1 MAGSVSFHPDDSV
14 RAFITTI
21 PEVSY
26 GDGPLSGITVAVKDN
41 ISTKGIETTCA
52 SQILKG
58 YIPPYDAHV
67 VTLLKSAGAA
77 IVGKTNM
84 DEFGMGTTTENSAMG
99 PTLNPLDT
107 NRVPGGSS
115 GGSAA
120 AVAAGLCDLAI
131 GSDTGGSIRCPA
143 AFCGITGLKPTY
155 GRVSRYG
162 LIAYANSLEQIGPMA
177 RDVTSLSNLFSVIA
191 GYDKRD
197 ATSVDKPYTHTPSAD
212 VKGLKIGIPE
222 EFFGAGVNPAVGE
235 KVREAIA
242 VLESEGAETV
252 SCTMPSMSHALS
264 AYYVICT
271 SEASS
276 NLARF
281 DGVRYGPAI
290 DSRKSWHDAYS
301 DQRQAGFGKE
311 VRRRIILGTFSL
323 AAGYYGRY
331 YQKAQ
336 TARQMVREDFERILR
351 DVDIIAGPTMP
362 DIAFKLGE
370 KSDPLQM
377 YLADILTVPAN
388 LAGVPA
394 ISVPCGTVDS
404 MPVGLQLIGRHFED
418 EKVIDTAFAYEQGA
432 A

>member
-1 MAGSVSFHPDDSV
+1 MVKTLRYSPSDKVH
-14 RAFITTI
+14 AFITTI
-21 PEVSY
+21 PEVEY
-26 GDGPLSGITVAVKDN
+26 GNGPLEGMTVAIKDN
-41 ISTKGIETTCA
+41 ITTKGIETTCA
-52 SQILKG
+52 SKILKG

-67 VTLLKSAGAA
+67 ITLLKASGAA

-84 DEFGMGTTTENSAMG
+84 DEFGMGTTTENSAFG
-99 PTLNPLDT
+99 PTLNPHDT
-107 NRVPGGSS
+107 GRVPGGSS

-120 AVAAGLCDLAI
+120 AVAAGLCDMAL

-177 RDVTSLSNLFSVIA
+177 RDVTSVSRLFSTIA
-191 GYDKRD
+191 GYDPRD
-197 ATSVDKPYTHTPSAD
+197 STSVDRPYSHTPDQAIP
-212 VKGLKIGIPE
+212 GLRIGLPA
-222 EFFGAGVNPAVGE
+222 EFFGEGVDPLVSETVKKAVG
-235 KVREAIA
+235 
-242 VLESEGAETV
+242 VLEDAGAKIV
-252 SCTMPSMSHALS
+252 PCSMPSMSHALA

-281 DGVRYGPAI
+281 DGIRYGPGGEM
-290 DSRKSWHDAYS
+290 RKSWHDEFTER
-301 DQRQAGFGKE
+301 RQERFGKE

-331 YQKAQ
+331 YHKAQ
-336 TARQMVREDFERILR
+336 TARQMVRDDFTRLFK
-351 DVDIIAGPTMP
+351 DVDLIAGPTMP
-362 DIAFKLGE
+362 SIAFKLQE

-377 YLADILTVPAN
+377 YLSDILTVPAN

-394 ISVPCGTVDS
+394 ISVPCGKVEG
-404 MPVGLQLIGRHFED
+404 MPVGLQLMGRHFED
-418 EKVIDTAFAYEQGA
+418 EKVIDAAFAYEQGA

>member
-1 MAGSVSFHPDDSV
+1 MSKKLTFSISDTIN
-14 RAFITTI
+14 AFITTI
-21 PEVSY
+21 PEIEY
-26 GDGPLSGITVAVKDN
+26 TDGNLSGTTVAIKDN

-52 SQILKG
+52 SKILRG

-67 VTLLKSAGAA
+67 VSLLKSAGAA

-84 DEFGMGTTTENSAMG
+84 DEFGMGTTTENSAFG
-99 PTLNPLDT
+99 PTLNPCDN

-120 AVAAGLCDLAI
+120 AIAAGYCDMAL

-143 AFCGITGLKPTY
+143 AFCGIVGLKPSY

-177 RDVTSLSNLFSVIA
+177 KDVTGVSRLFSVIA
-191 GYDKRD
+191 GHDKRD
-197 ATSVDKPYTHTPSAD
+197 STSVDRPYTHTPDPSI
-212 VKGLKIGIPE
+212 KGLRIGLPS
-222 EFFGAGVNPAVGE
+222 EFFGEGVDPKVADTVKQAISTLE
-235 KVREAIA
+235 KA
-242 VLESEGAETV
+242 GAEAV
-252 SCTMPSMSHALS
+252 PCSMPSMSHALA

-281 DGVRYGPAI
+281 DGIRYGPGG
-290 DSRKSWHDAYS
+290 DLRKSWHEEFS
-301 DQRQAGFGKE
+301 DRRQERFGKE

-323 AAGYYGRY
+323 AAGYFGRY

-336 TARQMVREDFERILR
+336 TARQMVRDDFTRLFKE
-351 DVDIIAGPTMP
+351 VDLVAGPTMP
-362 DIAFKLGE
+362 SIAFKLKE

-377 YLADILTVPAN
+377 YLSDILTVPAN

-394 ISVPCGTVDS
+394 ISVPCGKVDG
-404 MPVGLQLIGRHFED
+404 MPVGLQLIGKHFED
-418 EKVIDTAFAYEQGA
+418 EKVIDAAFAYEQEA

>member
-1 MAGSVSFHPDDSV
+1 VKTLTFHPDDSIH
-14 RAFITTI
+14 AFITTI

-26 GDGPLSGITVAVKDN
+26 GDGPLSGVTVAVKDN

-52 SQILKG
+52 SKILKG

-67 VTLLKSAGAA
+67 VNLLKNAGAA

-84 DEFGMGTTTENSAMG
+84 DEFGMGTTTENSAFG
-99 PTLNPLDT
+99 PTLNPLDHE
-107 NRVPGGSS
+107 RVPGGSS

-120 AVAAGLCDLAI
+120 AVAAGLADCSI

-143 AFCGITGLKPTY
+143 AFCGIVGLKPTY
-155 GRVSRYG
+155 GRVSRFG

-177 RDVTSLSNLFSVIA
+177 RDVKTLSNLYSVIA
-191 GYDKRD
+191 GHDPRD
-197 ATSVDKPYTHTPSAD
+197 ATSVDKPYTHTPVPD
-212 VKGLKIGIPE
+212 VKGLKIGVPD
-222 EFFGAGVNPAVGE
+222 EFFGEGVNP
-235 KVREAIA
+235 KVAEVVRKAIDS
-242 VLESEGAETV
+242 LESLGAKAV
-252 SCTMPSMSHALS
+252 PCTIPSMKYALS
-264 AYYVICT
+264 AYYVTCT

-281 DGVRYGPAI
+281 DGVRYGPSVEI
-290 DSRKSWHDAYS
+290 LKSWHDAYS
-301 DQRQAGFGKE
+301 DQRKAGFGKE

-336 TARQMVREDFERILR
+336 TARQMVRDDFERIFK
-351 DVDIIAGPTMP
+351 DVDVIAGPTMP
-362 DIAFKLGE
+362 DIAFRLGE

-377 YLADILTVPAN
+377 YLSDILTVPAN

-394 ISVPCGTVDS
+394 LSVPCGKVDH
-404 MPVGLQLIGRHFED
+404 MPVGLQLIGRYFED
-418 EKVIDTAFAYEQGA
+418 ERIIDTAYAFEQGGA
-432 A
+432 

>member
-1 MAGSVSFHPDDSV
+1 MKTLTFHPDDSV
-14 RAFITTI
+14 HAFITTI

-26 GDGPLSGITVAVKDN
+26 GDGPLSGVTVAVKDN

-52 SQILKG
+52 SKILKG

-67 VTLLKSAGAA
+67 VTLLKNAGAA

-84 DEFGMGTTTENSAMG
+84 DEFGMGTTTENSAFG
-99 PTLNPLDT
+99 PTLNPLDHE
-107 NRVPGGSS
+107 RVPGGSS

-120 AVAAGLCDLAI
+120 AVAAGLADCSI

-143 AFCGITGLKPTY
+143 AFCGIVGLKPTY
-155 GRVSRYG
+155 GRVSRFG

-177 RDVTSLSNLFSVIA
+177 RDVKTLSNLYSVIA
-191 GYDKRD
+191 GHDPRD
-197 ATSVDKPYTHTPSAD
+197 ATSVDKPYTHTPVPD
-212 VKGLKIGIPE
+212 VKGLKIGVPD
-222 EFFGAGVNPAVGE
+222 EFFGEGVNP
-235 KVREAIA
+235 KVAEVVRKAIDS
-242 VLESEGAETV
+242 LESLGAKAV
-252 SCTMPSMSHALS
+252 PCTIPSMKYALS
-264 AYYVICT
+264 AYYVTCT

-281 DGVRYGPAI
+281 DGVRYGPSVEI
-290 DSRKSWHDAYS
+290 LKSWHDAYS
-301 DQRQAGFGKE
+301 DQRKAGFGKE

-336 TARQMVREDFERILR
+336 TARQMVRDDFERIFK
-351 DVDIIAGPTMP
+351 DVDVIAGPTMP
-362 DIAFKLGE
+362 DIAFRLGE

-377 YLADILTVPAN
+377 YLSDILTVPAN

-394 ISVPCGTVDS
+394 LSVPCGKVDH
-404 MPVGLQLIGRHFED
+404 MPVGLQLIGRYFED
-418 EKVIDTAFAYEQGA
+418 ERIIDTAYAFEQGGA
-432 A
+432 

>member
-1 MAGSVSFHPDDSV
+1 MAAFDFVVDDTIN
-14 RAFITTI
+14 AFITTI
-21 PEVSY
+21 PRVEY
-26 GDGPLSGITVAVKDN
+26 GDGPLQGVTVAVKDN
-41 ISTKGIETTCA
+41 ISTKGMETTCG

-58 YIPPYDAHV
+58 YTPPYDAHV
-67 VTLLKSAGAA
+67 VSLLRASGAA

-84 DEFGMGTTTENSAMG
+84 DEFGMGTTTENSSFG
-99 PTLNPLDT
+99 PTLNPLDH

-120 AVAAGLCDLAI
+120 AVAAGFCDMAL

-143 AFCGITGLKPTY
+143 AFCGIVGLKPTY
-155 GRVSRYG
+155 GRVSRFG

-177 RDVTSLSNLFSVIA
+177 RDVSGVSRLLSVIA
-191 GYDKRD
+191 GYDPRD
-197 ATSVDKPYTHTPSAD
+197 STSRDRPYSHAPTAD
-212 VKGLKIGIPE
+212 VQGMKIGLPA
-222 EFFGAGVNPAVGE
+222 EFFGEGVDPAV
-235 KVREAIA
+235 
-242 VLESEGAETV
+242 AETV
-252 SCTMPSMSHALS
+252 RTAVRVLEDAGATTVPCSMPSMKHALA

-281 DGVRYGPAI
+281 DGIRYGPGG
-290 DSRKSWHDAYS
+290 DLRKSWHEEFS
-301 DQRQAGFGKE
+301 DRRQQRFGKE

-336 TARQMVREDFERILR
+336 TARQMVRDDFTRLFA
-351 DVDIIAGPTMP
+351 DLDLIIGPTMP
-362 DIAFKLGE
+362 TVAFRLRE

-377 YLADILTVPAN
+377 YLSDILTVPAN

-394 ISVPCGTVDS
+394 ISVPCGTVGT
-404 MPVGLQLIGRHFED
+404 MPAGMQIIGRPFED
-418 EKVIDTAFAYEQGA
+418 ERVIDAAFAYEKGA
-432 A
+432 V